1 MACHDSTNKHEKEL
15 INFNN
20 KHKIPKF
27 TQRSIMGLFMS
38 TMWNSLLGSTKEYRI
53 LMLGLDA
60 AGKTTVLYRLKL
72 GEVQHTIPTVGF
84 NVETVEYKNLKFT
97 VWDVGGQSKLR
108 PLWRHYY
115 AGTKALIFVVDSN
128 DTDPDRVELAKEEL
142 HRLLQNDE
150 MNEAIVLIFANKQDL
165 PRAMPASE
173 LANKLEL
180 NRLRNHWYIQA
191 CCATSG
197 QGLYEGLDWLGTAL
211 NQRA

>member
-1 MACHDSTNKHEKEL
+1 
-15 INFNN
+15 
-20 KHKIPKF
+20 
-27 TQRSIMGLFMS
+27 MGLFMS
-38 TMWNSLLGSTKEYRI
+38 TLWNTLLGSTQDYRL

-84 NVETVEYKNLKFT
+84 NVETVEYRNLKFT

-115 AGTKALIFVVDSN
+115 TGTQALIFVVDSN
-128 DTDPDRVELAKEEL
+128 DTDPDRMELAQQEL

-150 MNEAIVLIFANKQDL
+150 LHDAVVLVLANKQDL
-165 PRAMPASE
+165 PHAMSASV
-173 LANKLEL
+173 LADQLALKQM
-180 NRLRNHWYIQA
+180 RNPWYIQA

-211 NQRA
+211 QARTARR

>member
-1 MACHDSTNKHEKEL
+1 MCGGTSRKKEKKQEGPSSRAHNKIK
-15 INFNN
+15 NY
-20 KHKIPKF
+20 K
-27 TQRSIMGLFMS
+27 MGLYMS
-38 TMWNSLLGSTKEYRI
+38 TMWNALLGSNKEYRL

-84 NVETVEYKNLKFT
+84 NVESVEYKNLKFT

-115 AGTKALIFVVDSN
+115 TGTQGLIFVVDSN
-128 DTDPDRVELAKEEL
+128 DIDPDRVELAKLEL

-150 MNEAIVLIFANKQDL
+150 LRDAFVLVFANKQDL
-165 PRAMPASE
+165 PRAMSASE
-173 LANKLEL
+173 LAQKLDL
-180 NRLRNHWYIQA
+180 KHMSNQWYIQA

-211 NQRA
+211 NSRR

>member
-1 MACHDSTNKHEKEL
+1 
-15 INFNN
+15 
-20 KHKIPKF
+20 
-27 TQRSIMGLFMS
+27 
-38 TMWNSLLGSTKEYRI
+38 MWNALLGSNKEYRL

-84 NVETVEYKNLKFT
+84 NVESVEYKNLKFT

-115 AGTKALIFVVDSN
+115 TGTQALIFVVDSN
-128 DTDPDRVELAKEEL
+128 DTDPDRIELAKYEL

-150 MNEAIVLIFANKQDL
+150 LRDALVLVFANKQDL
-165 PRAMPASE
+165 PQAMSASV
-173 LANKLEL
+173 LAEKLALNQMNNK
-180 NRLRNHWYIQA
+180 WYIQA

-211 NQRA
+211 NTRG

>member
-1 MACHDSTNKHEKEL
+1 
-15 INFNN
+15 
-20 KHKIPKF
+20 
-27 TQRSIMGLFMS
+27 MGLYMS
-38 TMWNSLLGSTKEYRI
+38 TMWNALLGSNKEYRL

-84 NVETVEYKNLKFT
+84 NVESVEYKNLKFT

-115 AGTKALIFVVDSN
+115 TGTQGLIFVVDSN
-128 DTDPDRVELAKEEL
+128 DIDPDRVELAKLEL

-150 MNEAIVLIFANKQDL
+150 LRDAFVLVFANKQDL
-165 PRAMPASE
+165 PRAMSASE
-173 LANKLEL
+173 LAQKLDL
-180 NRLRNHWYIQA
+180 KHMSNQWYIQA

-211 NQRA
+211 NSRR